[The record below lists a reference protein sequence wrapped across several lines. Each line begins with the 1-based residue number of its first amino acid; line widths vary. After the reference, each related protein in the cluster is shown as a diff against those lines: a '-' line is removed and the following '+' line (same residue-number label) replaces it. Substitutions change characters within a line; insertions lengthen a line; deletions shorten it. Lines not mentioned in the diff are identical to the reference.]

1 MKKLRIP
8 CPPYW
13 ANVFLAISFIGAVF
27 NGLCSYIL
35 LDTYYNP
42 PTVHYRNG
50 IEELSHKVNDWF
62 DNWLMG
68 AFIGAVAVAFLFYI
82 VIYLLWY
89 VGYRITRDN

>member
-13 ANVFLAISFIGAVF
+13 ANVFLAISFIAAVF

-42 PTVHYRNG
+42 PFVHYRNG
-50 IEELSHKVNDWF
+50 IEELFRKVDDL
-62 DNWLMG
+62 DNWLIGMLFA
-68 AFIGAVAVAFLFYI
+68 AFAAMFLFYI
-82 VIYLLWY
+82 NAYLLWY
-89 VGYRITRDN
+89 ICYRITREK